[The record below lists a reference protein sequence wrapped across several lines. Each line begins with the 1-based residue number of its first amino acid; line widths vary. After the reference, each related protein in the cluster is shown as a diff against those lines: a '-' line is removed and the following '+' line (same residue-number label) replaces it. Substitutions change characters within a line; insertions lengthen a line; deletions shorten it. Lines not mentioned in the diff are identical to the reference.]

1 MADAFEGSTVAGRYR
16 VRHILGVGGSASVY
30 EAEDLTFGRTVA
42 LKIPHGNAGSKTVA
56 AKRLVREAR
65 ASGAVGHPNVC
76 EISEI
81 GALPGGTPFVV
92 MERLL
97 GETLR
102 DRITNSGRLPFG
114 DIVDIMM
121 QVLSGLGA
129 AHEHGIVHRDIKPEN
144 IFLTRRAGCPALV
157 KILDFGLVATDE
169 ASREDLTAAG
179 RVVGTPHYL
188 APEQIRGTRDFDPAV
203 DLYACGVVL
212 YEATTG
218 RRPFTS
224 ANIAELFREIL
235 AAAPP
240 EVAEIRRDTPPLL
253 AAVIARAMAVA
264 ASDRFPSAAAFQG
277 ALAKVPAGR
286 PTPASLAPF
295 KAAVPLRLP
304 DSRPVAA
311 PAHHD
316 EKRSAGTRVEG
327 ENAESTFNMA
337 MGNVKEL
344 EETRIEGRNDEKS
357 IDIEFSKEEEWDQPS
372 DWDQPTI
379 KNPVPK
385 PGRRK

>member
-1 MADAFEGSTVAGRYR
+1 MADPFEGSTVAGRYH
-16 VRHILGVGGSASVY
+16 VRHILGVGGSASIY

-42 LKIPHGNAGSKTVA
+42 LKIPHGNAGSKTIA

-76 EISEI
+76 EISEV
-81 GALPGGTPFVV
+81 GTLPGGTPFVV
-92 MERLL
+92 MERLI

-102 DRITNSGRLPFG
+102 DRITNTGRLPFG

-129 AHEHGIVHRDIKPEN
+129 AHDRGIIHRDIKPEN
-144 IFLTRRAGCPALV
+144 IFLSRRSGCPALV

-169 ASREDLTAAG
+169 GEREKLTAAG

-188 APEQIRGTRDFDPAV
+188 APEQIRGTREFDAAV

-235 AAAPP
+235 AASPP
-240 EVAEIRRDTPPLL
+240 DLMDLRRDTPPLL
-253 AAVIARAMAVA
+253 AQVIQKAMAPQAVHRF
-264 ASDRFPSAAAFQG
+264 ASASAFQ
-277 ALAKVPAGR
+277 ASLSKVHVGP
-286 PTPASLAPF
+286 PTPASLGPF
-295 KAAVPLRLP
+295 KAGNAVRLP
-304 DSRPVAA
+304 SSR
-311 PAHHD
+311 
-316 EKRSAGTRVEG
+316 EAGGHSESSRGSSPPIASPPETNEG
-327 ENAESTFNMA
+327 TFNMA
-337 MGNVKEL
+337 KNRLPPL
-344 EETRIEGRNDEKS
+344 EETRIEGRLDDRS
-357 IDIEFSKEEEWDQPS
+357 VDIEFSKEEDFDAPS
-372 DWDQPTI
+372 DWEQPTI
-379 KNPVPK
+379 KNLPK
-385 PGRRK
+385 PGRK